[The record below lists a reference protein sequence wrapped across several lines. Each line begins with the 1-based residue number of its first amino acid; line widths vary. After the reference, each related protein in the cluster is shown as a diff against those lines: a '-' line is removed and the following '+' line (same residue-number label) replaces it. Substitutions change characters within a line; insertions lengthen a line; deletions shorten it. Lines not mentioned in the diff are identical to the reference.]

1 MSYQEFTIAQLKKQF
16 ALQFREVRSPI
27 VQPQPIVPS
36 DYLRETIRRNLDL
49 ALGVATEKIRSE
61 LIVAPLLVEIREHFE
76 QKISIFSGK
85 EFNVDEDAG
94 LNGYCDF
101 LISGSPELLEITHPV
116 LVIVEAKQ
124 DSLNAGIAQCVAA
137 MVAAQQFNDIQGNS
151 FQPVYG
157 ASTTGKLWKFMALDK
172 MIVKIDLNEYPLPP
186 LEEVL
191 SFLVVM
197 MQPRSLS

>member
-1 MSYQEFTIAQLKKQF
+1 MSYQKFTIAKLKKQF
-16 ALQFREVRSPI
+16 GLKFYEVRSQVI
-27 VQPQPIVPS
+27 QPQAIAPS

-49 ALGVATEKIRSE
+49 ALGVGTEKIRSE

-85 EFNVDEDAG
+85 EFNVDDDAG

-101 LISGSPELLEITHPV
+101 LISGSPELLEITDPV

-137 MVAAQQFNDIQGNS
+137 MVAAQQFNEIHGNLI
-151 FQPVYG
+151 QPVYG
-157 ASTTGKLWKFMALDK
+157 ASTTGKLWKFIALDK
-172 MIVKIDLNEYPLPP
+172 TTVTIDLNEYTLPP

-191 SFLVVM
+191 SFLAAM
-197 MQPRSLS
+197 MQPRSQ

>member
-1 MSYQEFTIAQLKKQF
+1 MSYQKFTIAKLKKQF
-16 ALQFREVRSPI
+16 GLKFYEGRSQVI
-27 VQPQPIVPS
+27 QPQAIAPS

-49 ALGVATEKIRSE
+49 ALGVGTEKIRSE

-85 EFNVDEDAG
+85 EFNVDDDAG

-101 LISGSPELLEITHPV
+101 LISGSPELLEITDPV

-137 MVAAQQFNDIQGNS
+137 MVAAQQFNEVQGNPI
-151 FQPVYG
+151 QTIYG
-157 ASTTGKLWKFMALDK
+157 ASTTGKLWKFIALDK
-172 MIVKIDLNEYPLPP
+172 TTVTIDLNEYTLPP
-186 LEEVL
+186 LEDVL
-191 SFLVVM
+191 SFLAAM
-197 MQPRSLS
+197 MQPRSH